1 MLRTTMKKTLLAS
14 LLSIAVVAAATPAS
28 ALAPTRERFV
38 DEGWFTMDFTAEGTP
53 AECAGFTEELVSE
66 RIEIT
71 TFYNRH
77 GDAVRVAMHARF
89 EGEITNP
96 SGETIRDHAVFSE
109 TQNLKDGTTI
119 ISGISYHYVRKGM
132 GSVYAEIGHKIQIVT
147 EDGEVVEI
155 LKQSGQDDWVESEM
169 AGLCTAL
176 S

>member
-1 MLRTTMKKTLLAS
+1 MPRTTMKKTLFA
-14 LLSIAVVAAATPAS
+14 LLVSTALVAAASPAS
-28 ALAPTRERFV
+28 AVAPTRESYV

-53 AECAGFTEELVSE
+53 TECAGFSEELVSE

-71 TFYNRH
+71 TFYDRH

-109 TQNLKDGTTI
+109 TQKLKDGTTV
-119 ISGISYHYVRKGM
+119 ISGISYHYVRQGM

-155 LKQSGQDDWVESEM
+155 LKQAGQDDWVESEM